1 MAIPLAGYLQQGTYH
16 GFDIEKWKVAYCRR
30 TVGHIRPDFAIH
42 HADVFNKYYNPKGRF
57 RASEYRFPWDD
68 ERFDFV
74 LLTSVFTHM
83 LPADMEHYLSEI
95 ARVLSPGAKCVITYF
110 LSDSKNRPPSHSVS
124 DVCEVHDLDFPEHGV
139 FYLERFVMTELYEK
153 HGLQIVTLIPGAGR
167 GKPTSNPNPQDIV
180 IAIKPD

>member
-1 MAIPLAGYLQQGTYH
+1 MERLEHVEVREGGRCVTN
-16 GFDIEKWKVAYCRR
+16 
-30 TVGHIRPDFAIH
+30 IRVVS
-42 HADVFNKYYNPKGRF
+42 ADR
-57 RASEYRFPWDD
+57 
-68 ERFDFV
+68 
-74 LLTSVFTHM
+74 
-83 LPADMEHYLSEI
+83 HYLSEI